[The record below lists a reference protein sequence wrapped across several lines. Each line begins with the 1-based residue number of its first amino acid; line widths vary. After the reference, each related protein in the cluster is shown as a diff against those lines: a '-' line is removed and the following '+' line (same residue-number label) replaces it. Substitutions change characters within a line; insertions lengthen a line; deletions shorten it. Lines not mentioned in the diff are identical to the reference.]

1 MRRGQGAVRG
11 QAGEDCVRFGQ
22 YEAHYRAKGE
32 EMSLVLPSEGGCQ
45 CGEIRYRLIGEP
57 IFLGVCHCTDC
68 KHQSGS
74 AFGMS
79 LRMRKADVELL
90 QGAPKQWT
98 TRSDNGNPKI
108 CVFCGTC
115 GTRLW
120 HGPGP
125 LGNLSVKPGT
135 LDDPSQLAPRYEGW
149 TKRKLPWLRIEG
161 LEASFEEQGSSRRP
175 ASAS

>member
-1 MRRGQGAVRG
+1 MPFVIPA
-11 QAGEDCVRFGQ
+11 
-22 YEAHYRAKGE
+22 
-32 EMSLVLPSEGGCQ
+32 EGGCQ

-57 IFLGVCHCTDC
+57 IFLGVCHCSDC

-98 TRSDNGNPKI
+98 APSDNGNPKI

-120 HGPGP
+120 NGPGP

-161 LEASFEEQGSSRRP
+161 LEASFEEQGSSHRP
-175 ASAS
+175 ASAG

>member
-1 MRRGQGAVRG
+1 MPFVI
-11 QAGEDCVRFGQ
+11 
-22 YEAHYRAKGE
+22 
-32 EMSLVLPSEGGCQ
+32 PSEGGCQ

-57 IFLGVCHCTDC
+57 IFLAVCHCTDC

-90 QGAPKQWT
+90 QGAPKQWIT
-98 TRSDNGNPKI
+98 CSDNGNPKI

>member
-1 MRRGQGAVRG
+1 
-11 QAGEDCVRFGQ
+11 
-22 YEAHYRAKGE
+22 
-32 EMSLVLPSEGGCQ
+32 
-45 CGEIRYRLIGEP
+45 
-57 IFLGVCHCTDC
+57 
-68 KHQSGS
+68 
-74 AFGMS
+74 
-79 LRMRKADVELL
+79 MRKADVELL

-135 LDDPSQLAPRYEGW
+135 LDVWSYDNVRSVAVGPALRRMDKAQA
-149 TKRKLPWLRIEG
+149 PWLRIEG
-161 LEASFEEQGSSRRP
+161 LEASFEEQGSSHRP

>member
-1 MRRGQGAVRG
+1 
-11 QAGEDCVRFGQ
+11 
-22 YEAHYRAKGE
+22 
-32 EMSLVLPSEGGCQ
+32 
-45 CGEIRYRLIGEP
+45 
-57 IFLGVCHCTDC
+57 
-68 KHQSGS
+68 
-74 AFGMS
+74 
-79 LRMRKADVELL
+79 MRKADVELL

-149 TKRKLPWLRIEG
+149 TKRKLPWLTIEG

-175 ASAS
+175 PSAS

>member
-1 MRRGQGAVRG
+1 MPFVIPA
-11 QAGEDCVRFGQ
+11 
-22 YEAHYRAKGE
+22 
-32 EMSLVLPSEGGCQ
+32 EGGCQ
-45 CGEIRYRLIGEP
+45 CGEIRYRLIGQP

-68 KHQSGS
+68 KQQSGS

-98 TRSDNGNPKI
+98 ARPDNGNPKI

-120 HGPGP
+120 NGPGP

-149 TKRKLPWLRIEG
+149 T
-161 LEASFEEQGSSRRP
+161 
-175 ASAS
+175 

>member
-1 MRRGQGAVRG
+1 MPFVI
-11 QAGEDCVRFGQ
+11 
-22 YEAHYRAKGE
+22 
-32 EMSLVLPSEGGCQ
+32 PSEGGCQ

-149 TKRKLPWLRIEG
+149 TKRKLPWLRD
-161 LEASFEEQGSSRRP
+161 RR
-175 ASAS
+175 AGGELRDTEIIATGERQLRAFRRACHGAGTKC

>member
-1 MRRGQGAVRG
+1 MHFQREVPATTYKETWQHAICDPLGRRLSVWR
-11 QAGEDCVRFGQ
+11 DPLPP
-22 YEAHYRAKGE
+22 YRRTDIAD
-32 EMSLVLPSEGGCQ
+32 
-45 CGEIRYRLIGEP
+45 
-57 IFLGVCHCTDC
+57 VCHCTDC

-90 QGAPKQWT
+90 QGSPKQWT

-161 LEASFEEQGSSRRP
+161 LEASFEEQGSSHRP

>member
-1 MRRGQGAVRG
+1 MHFQREVPATTYKETRQHAICDPLGRRLSVWRDPLPPYRRTDIAGGLSLHRLQAPIGIGVRN
-11 QAGEDCVRFGQ
+11 E
-22 YEAHYRAKGE
+22 
-32 EMSLVLPSEGGCQ
+32 SE
-45 CGEIRYRLIGEP
+45 
-57 IFLGVCHCTDC
+57 
-68 KHQSGS
+68 
-74 AFGMS
+74 
-79 LRMRKADVELL
+79 MRKADVELL

-120 HGPGP
+120 NGPGR
-125 LGNLSVKPGT
+125 LGFLHVKPGT

-161 LEASFEEQGSSRRP
+161 LEASFETQR
-175 ASAS
+175 

>member
-1 MRRGQGAVRG
+1 MP
-11 QAGEDCVRFGQ
+11 
-22 YEAHYRAKGE
+22 
-32 EMSLVLPSEGGCQ
+32 LVIPSEGGCQ

-120 HGPGP
+120 NGPGP

-135 LDDPSQLAPRYEGW
+135 LDDPSQLAPRYEGYHW
-149 TKRKLPWLRIEG
+149 ACGCPVSGARDCRTVREVGTKAGADALTVKDRYSNLSPARETG
-161 LEASFEEQGSSRRP
+161 RGFSFGEFGSGERRG
-175 ASAS
+175 

>member
-1 MRRGQGAVRG
+1 MCRALLHEAPHIATLSKAAPSPVYSKTV
-11 QAGEDCVRFGQ
+11 ADCLLAWNTANDGTERFR
-22 YEAHYRAKGE
+22 H
-32 EMSLVLPSEGGCQ
+32 
-45 CGEIRYRLIGEP
+45 
-57 IFLGVCHCTDC
+57 
-68 KHQSGS
+68 
-74 AFGMS
+74 
-79 LRMRKADVELL
+79 
-90 QGAPKQWT
+90 
-98 TRSDNGNPKI
+98 
-108 CVFCGTC
+108 

-135 LDDPSQLAPRYEGW
+135 LDDPSQLVPRYEGW

>member
-1 MRRGQGAVRG
+1 
-11 QAGEDCVRFGQ
+11 
-22 YEAHYRAKGE
+22 
-32 EMSLVLPSEGGCQ
+32 
-45 CGEIRYRLIGEP
+45 
-57 IFLGVCHCTDC
+57 
-68 KHQSGS
+68 
-74 AFGMS
+74 
-79 LRMRKADVELL
+79 MRKADVELL

-98 TRSDNGNPKI
+98 TRSDSGNPKI

-149 TKRKLPWLRIEG
+149 TKRKLTWLRIEG
-161 LEASFEEQGSSRRP
+161 LEASFEEQGLIAPTGERQLRSVSPGLSRRGHQG
-175 ASAS
+175 SDLIQ

>member
-1 MRRGQGAVRG
+1 
-11 QAGEDCVRFGQ
+11 
-22 YEAHYRAKGE
+22 
-32 EMSLVLPSEGGCQ
+32 
-45 CGEIRYRLIGEP
+45 
-57 IFLGVCHCTDC
+57 
-68 KHQSGS
+68 
-74 AFGMS
+74 MS

-98 TRSDNGNPKI
+98 TRSDNGNAKI
-108 CVFCGTC
+108 CVFCSSC

-149 TKRKLPWLRIEG
+149 TKRKLPLAKDRGAGGELRGTGIIAPTGERQLRPVSPG
-161 LEASFEEQGSSRRP
+161 LPRR
-175 ASAS
+175 

>member
-1 MRRGQGAVRG
+1 
-11 QAGEDCVRFGQ
+11 
-22 YEAHYRAKGE
+22 
-32 EMSLVLPSEGGCQ
+32 MSLVLPSEGGCQ

-57 IFLGVCHCTDC
+57 IFLAVCHCTDC
-68 KHQSGS
+68 KHRSGS

-98 TRSDNGNPKI
+98 TRSDKI

-135 LDDPSQLAPRYEGW
+135 LDVWSYDEMFDPSQLAPRYEGW
-149 TKRKLPWLRIEG
+149 TKHKLPWLRIEG
-161 LEASFEEQGSSRRP
+161 LEHSYDTQP
-175 ASAS
+175 ARK